1 MEIVHCN
8 RLLSNVWIGCED
20 RELEPWLNYIDK
32 DNGHCSS
39 KTLVRVWRL
48 ANSRSNRNKNQLM
61 THDHLSRSKPVIS
74 TDRKTVEF
82 SPSLLSGCA
91 HLLGDEPALELAEW
105 GNGVSKIYH
114 TMNGESQPGIT
125 LFETRGF
132 RWQRTPKRTRTEN
145 TALIWSEE
153 RTTFPKLIW
162 TLLSFYHN
170 HQPVAQE
177 PVSRTLTL
185 YLRYERQYWDWKRP
199 KWLLGLVN
207 NSCWERD
214 SLVFKLNH
222 SGKLY

>member
-1 MEIVHCN
+1 MIGDRFGTQPHIAIQSSWSSMEIVHCN
-8 RLLSNVWIGCED
+8 RLLSNVWIGCKD

-39 KTLVRVWRL
+39 KTLVRVWRRRL
-48 ANSRSNRNKNQLM
+48 ANSRCNRNKNLLM

-132 RWQRTPKRTRTEN
+132 RWQRTPRRSLHQNRKHSTHLERRTNDLSEINFNAFVFLPLPSTGGTRTR
-145 TALIWSEE
+145 
-153 RTTFPKLIW
+153 
-162 TLLSFYHN
+162 
-170 HQPVAQE
+170 Q
-177 PVSRTLTL
+177 
-185 YLRYERQYWDWKRP
+185 
-199 KWLLGLVN
+199 
-207 NSCWERD
+207 
-214 SLVFKLNH
+214 
-222 SGKLY
+222 